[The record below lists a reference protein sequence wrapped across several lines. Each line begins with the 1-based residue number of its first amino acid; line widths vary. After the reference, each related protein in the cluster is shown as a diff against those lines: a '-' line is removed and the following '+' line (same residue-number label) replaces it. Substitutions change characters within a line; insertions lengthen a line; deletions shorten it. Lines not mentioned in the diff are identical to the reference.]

1 MGVMVRPCAVT
12 PGRTAP
18 PPLRLASKL
27 ASLAASP
34 IKEGGISK
42 GRTKK
47 AGRSILHPAFLLIVG
62 RSLFIRRSLLGRRL
76 FGGLGLFGRGLG
88 RSSLFSRSG
97 LFFGLF
103 CGGGGWQR
111 VVAGK
116 GVLRAR

>member
-47 AGRSILHPAFLLIVG
+47 AGRSIFHPAFLLIVG
-62 RSLFIRRSLLGRRL
+62 RSLFLRRSLLGRRL
-76 FGGLGLFGRGLG
+76 CRGLGLFARGLS
-88 RSSLFSRSG
+88 RHTLFPRVG
-97 LFFGLF
+97 LFFRLLR
-103 CGGGGWQR
+103 GGGSG
-111 VVAGK
+111 
-116 GVLRAR
+116 L